1 MKMVR
6 RAPARDRRQRV
17 ERRRLMH
24 WPEPTTEEPT
34 PDTLMEWADENR
46 CQATDRCWLEHNA
59 EACEHGYPSWAIVL
73 GLASPL
79 GGE

>member
-1 MKMVR
+1 VLAGLNAGR
-6 RAPARDRRQRV
+6 RI
-17 ERRRLMH
+17 MH

-34 PDTLMEWADENR
+34 LETLMAWSDEGGCR
-46 CQATDRCWLEHNA
+46 ATDGCWLA
-59 EACEHGYPSWAIVL
+59 QDADACAHGYPSWAIVL